1 MPTASLACLAVGLW
15 TPIAIEETPV
25 RALSSLRVVLE
36 MIKFEHTI
44 FALPFALMG
53 MMLATAGWPQWRTV
67 GWIVVA
73 MVGARS
79 AAMSFN
85 RLADHDLDARN
96 PRTQDRALPAGL
108 VSGRFVALFVAGSCA
123 LLVLAASRLN
133 PLALKLSPL
142 ALLILLGY
150 SYTKRFTSFSH
161 FFLGL
166 ALAGAPLGGW
176 IAVSGDV
183 TPTPLIV
190 AAAVLLWVAG
200 FDVLY
205 ALQDLEFDQR
215 AGLHSIPVRWG
226 EAGALAISALLHL
239 GMLLLLA
246 WLPAI
251 YPPGLGSAYWV
262 GLAGC
267 VALLTYQHW
276 VVRPGELSRLNA
288 AFFQANGI
296 LAVWLFAAT
305 AVDLLF

>member
-1 MPTASLACLAVGLW
+1 MK
-15 TPIAIEETPV
+15 
-25 RALSSLRVVLE
+25 ALSSLRVVLE

-96 PRTQDRALPAGL
+96 PRTQDRALPARL